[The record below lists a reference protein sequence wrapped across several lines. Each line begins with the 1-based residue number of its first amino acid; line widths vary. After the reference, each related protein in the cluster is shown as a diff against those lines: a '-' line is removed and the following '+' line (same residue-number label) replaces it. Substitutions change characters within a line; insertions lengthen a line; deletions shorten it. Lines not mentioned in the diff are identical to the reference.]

1 MQGRLEHSLKT
12 QNNINNILLNC
23 PNYLSDYYYNLA
35 VSTEPKTC
43 ENYLRKIKGFLFF
56 VNPDLSKI
64 KITEINDV
72 IISKYFISIQ
82 RKKIK
87 ENNQIKIEPTS
98 FSYQKGVWTAL
109 NSFFKYL
116 KSKKYIEDNPVELI
130 NRPKHNDYTEKYFLT
145 ADDLKLIINSIKNGV
160 GNDNAKKKQEKWKER
175 DLAIVSLF
183 MNTGMRRTALS
194 EINIGDVDFVN
205 KTLTIIDKRHTTHV
219 YPLNNNME
227 TNLKKWIVK
236 RKELIGDNEQDA
248 LFISTKRSRI
258 SEKAIYNLVQKYT
271 EDALGIKL
279 SPHKLRAAFC
289 SILYEQTH
297 DIEFVR
303 KAVGHQNIITTTKYI
318 CSKDDSRKNAISIME
333 QLLS

>member
-12 QNNINNILLNC
+12 QNNINNILSDC
-23 PNYLSDYYYNLA
+23 PGYLSDYYYNLA

-43 ENYLRKIKGFLFF
+43 ENYLRKIKAFLTF
-56 VNPDLSKI
+56 VNSDLFQI
-64 KITEINDV
+64 KLPEIDDV
-72 IISKYFISIQ
+72 IISRYFMTIQ
-82 RKKIK
+82 KKEVK
-87 ENNQIKIEPTS
+87 ENNQIKIKPTS
-98 FSYQKGVWTAL
+98 FSYQKGIWTAL

-116 KSKKYIEDNPVELI
+116 KSKKYITDNPVELI
-130 NRPKHNDYTEKYFLT
+130 NRPKYKDYTEKYFLT
-145 ADDLKLIINSIKNGV
+145 VDDLKLILEAVKNGV
-160 GNDNAKKKQEKWKER
+160 GNDNAKRKQKEWRER
-175 DLAIVSLF
+175 DLAIISLF

-194 EINIGDVDFVN
+194 EININDVDFVN

-219 YPLNNNME
+219 YPLNDNME

-236 RKELIGDNEQDA
+236 REELIGDNEQDA

-271 EDALGIKL
+271 EDALGMKL

-289 SILYEQTH
+289 SILYDQTH

-318 CSKDDSRKNAISIME
+318 CSKDDSRKNAINIME
-333 QLLS
+333 QLLN